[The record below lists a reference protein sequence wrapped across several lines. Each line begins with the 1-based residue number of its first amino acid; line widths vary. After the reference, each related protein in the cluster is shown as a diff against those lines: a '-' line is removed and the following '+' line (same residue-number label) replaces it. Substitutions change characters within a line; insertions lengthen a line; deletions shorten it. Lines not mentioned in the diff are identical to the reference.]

1 MSAGM
6 LAGRIRARRDL
17 FALRRE
23 LSRES
28 TFVTG
33 FTAKKKKASQF
44 CDLVRRSIQMDDFR
58 IMNAIAPSAQPPAE
72 AADTPKAIELSEQTP
87 LSGFDRKQRQV
98 EAGEISDVGA
108 SIALVG
114 QGRPSDAAAA
124 NYGAAAAV
132 GWEET
137 KAVAR
142 ADEDDAYA
150 SGLLAES
157 ADAAEKG
164 VHLGERVHERLVDQ
178 RRAMEGAGYLLTDL
192 RRIRTEAGAFLEEVR
207 RRKTRRRN
215 CLVGVA
221 ALLSVVDAGLFYA
234 LCKGHGSFWGS

>member
-1 MSAGM
+1 
-6 LAGRIRARRDL
+6 
-17 FALRRE
+17 
-23 LSRES
+23 
-28 TFVTG
+28 
-33 FTAKKKKASQF
+33 
-44 CDLVRRSIQMDDFR
+44 MDDLR
-58 IMNAIAPSAQPPAE
+58 LMNAIAPTSAQPQPEPARR
-72 AADTPKAIELSEQTP
+72 TIELSEQTP
-87 LSGFDRKQRQV
+87 LSGFDRKQKQV
-98 EAGEISDVGA
+98 EAGEISDVAA
-108 SIALVG
+108 SMDRVG
-114 QGRPSDAAAA
+114 QGRPRDAAAM

-137 KAVAR
+137 KAAAR
-142 ADEDDAYA
+142 ADEDDNYA

-164 VHLGERVHERLVDQ
+164 VHLGERVHSRLVDQ
-178 RRAMEGAGYLLTDL
+178 RHQMEGAGYLLTDL
-192 RRIRTEAGAFLEEVR
+192 RRIRAEAGAFLEEVR

>member
-1 MSAGM
+1 
-6 LAGRIRARRDL
+6 
-17 FALRRE
+17 
-23 LSRES
+23 
-28 TFVTG
+28 
-33 FTAKKKKASQF
+33 
-44 CDLVRRSIQMDDFR
+44 MDDNFR
-58 IMNAIAPSAQPPAE
+58 IMNAIAPTEPAQQSTEP
-72 AADTPKAIELSEQTP
+72 TRKTIELSEQTP
-87 LSGFDRKQRQV
+87 LSGFDRKQKQV

-108 SIALVG
+108 SIARVG
-114 QGRPSDAAAA
+114 DRGRQSDAAAV

-132 GWEET
+132 GWEEA
-137 KAVAR
+137 KAAAR
-142 ADEDDAYA
+142 ADEDDTYA

-164 VHLGERVHERLVDQ
+164 VRLGERVHERLVEQ
-178 RRAMEGAGYLLTDL
+178 RHKMEGAGSLLTDL

-221 ALLSVVDAGLFYA
+221 ALLSLVDAGLFYA

>member
-1 MSAGM
+1 
-6 LAGRIRARRDL
+6 
-17 FALRRE
+17 
-23 LSRES
+23 
-28 TFVTG
+28 
-33 FTAKKKKASQF
+33 
-44 CDLVRRSIQMDDFR
+44 MDDFR

-108 SIALVG
+108 SIERVG
-114 QGRPSDAAAA
+114 LQGQPRAPAAS
-124 NYGAAAAV
+124 YGAAAAV

-137 KAVAR
+137 KAAAR
-142 ADEDDAYA
+142 ADEDDNYA

-164 VHLGERVHERLVDQ
+164 VHLGERVHSRLVDQ
-178 RRAMEGAGYLLTDL
+178 RHQMEGAGSLLTDL

-234 LCKGHGSFWGS
+234 LCKGHGTFWGS

>member
-1 MSAGM
+1 
-6 LAGRIRARRDL
+6 
-17 FALRRE
+17 
-23 LSRES
+23 
-28 TFVTG
+28 
-33 FTAKKKKASQF
+33 
-44 CDLVRRSIQMDDFR
+44 MD
-58 IMNAIAPSAQPPAE
+58 AIAPPTTSAQPPAE
-72 AADTPKAIELSEQTP
+72 PPKAVELSEQTP
-87 LSGFDRKQRQV
+87 LSGFDRKQKQV

-108 SIALVG
+108 SIARVG
-114 QGRPSDAAAA
+114 QGRPRDAAAT

-137 KAVAR
+137 KAAAR
-142 ADEDDAYA
+142 ADEDDTYA

-164 VHLGERVHERLVDQ
+164 VHFGERVHSRLVDQ
-178 RRAMEGAGYLLTDL
+178 RRQMEGAGYLLTDL

-207 RRKTRRRN
+207 RRKMRRRN

-234 LCKGHGSFWGS
+234 LCKGHGSFWGT

>member
-1 MSAGM
+1 
-6 LAGRIRARRDL
+6 
-17 FALRRE
+17 
-23 LSRES
+23 
-28 TFVTG
+28 
-33 FTAKKKKASQF
+33 
-44 CDLVRRSIQMDDFR
+44 MDDFR
-58 IMNAIAPSAQPPAE
+58 LMNAIAPAAEPTEPP
-72 AADTPKAIELSEQTP
+72 DKPKAVVELSEQTP
-87 LSGFDRKQRQV
+87 LSGFDRKQKQV

-108 SIALVG
+108 SIDRVG
-114 QGRPSDAAAA
+114 QGRPRDAAAM

-132 GWEET
+132 GWEES
-137 KAVAR
+137 KAAAR

-164 VHLGERVHERLVDQ
+164 VHLGERVHSRLVDQ
-178 RRAMEGAGYLLTDL
+178 RHQMEGAGYLLTDL
-192 RRIRTEAGAFLEEVR
+192 RRIRAEAGAFLEEVR